1 MSITQHI
8 IIFRGPHWLACTR
21 LSSEWIHSY
30 THTAPH
36 TSAGGSAPA
45 HLYVSIQVAYCGS
58 PQYNCLLFTRPQ
70 ELRHFD
76 CLLLH
81 GRRASSLSV
90 ILSITDF
97 GHQIPREEGI
107 DISAF
112 RYIIY
117 HGFWPSDS
125 AGRRHRYIS
134 SQVYYLSRIAIS
146 RYPREL
152 SLSIGKI

>member
-1 MSITQHI
+1 MNHFCTESLWYRYFLMSITQHI
-8 IIFRGPHWLACTR
+8 IIFRGPRWLPCTCTS
-21 LSSEWIHSY
+21 LSSEY
-30 THTAPH
+30 GYTVTHTQLRTPQ
-36 TSAGGSAPA
+36 PA
-45 HLYVSIQVAYCGS
+45 AALQHIYTYLYKLPIAEVHSITVCSLHGRR
-58 PQYNCLLFTRPQ
+58 NWDT
-70 ELRHFD
+70 D

-107 DISAF
+107 DISAL

-125 AGRRHRYIS
+125 AGRR
-134 SQVYYLSRIAIS
+134 
-146 RYPREL
+146 
-152 SLSIGKI
+152 